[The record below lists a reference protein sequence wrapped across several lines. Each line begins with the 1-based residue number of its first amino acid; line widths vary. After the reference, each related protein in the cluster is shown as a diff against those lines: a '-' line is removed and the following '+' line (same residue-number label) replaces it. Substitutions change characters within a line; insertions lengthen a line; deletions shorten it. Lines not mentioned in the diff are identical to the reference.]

1 MNKAVNLLQ
10 QYISDGQF
18 QKALHECKKLLSNN
32 PKETFLM
39 KLLSHIYFLIEDYQK
54 AVETSLKILEL
65 DPNDFDS
72 INNIGSYNVQLENF
86 DEAQRY
92 IKKAKQLNNSHPA
105 PLQNN
110 AEIAMKKRE
119 FSNAA
124 QELDLCISFHE
135 KYSDDYFTYK
145 GALILRIE
153 VFIALKE
160 QDKAVEFIKK
170 YLSIKFDGELLLH
183 LVQIKKDEVD
193 DNLIKICK
201 EKSLSKTFNSKL
213 EKYQELVPL
222 YFALANFYEKS
233 DQEISEEYYIRA
245 NKEVF
250 EIVRLAMMK
259 FQKSVINIMENFNF
273 IKGTN
278 ISDKDKGHKNIF
290 IVGMPRSG
298 TTLTESMITANSEVF
313 AGGELQSFYDLANR
327 FILNKDFSL
336 TKMNEVGDD
345 YVYKTEYFLGEFS
358 KVVDKLP
365 NNYLF
370 LGHIRKFLPRSKV
383 ILILRDPW
391 DVAVSL
397 FKQRYVTNIP
407 YASSMFNIGVTLAN
421 FEASILFWQKQ
432 NVVDENIF
440 TIKYEDLVKNFD
452 EYQNKLYEFCEIKAA
467 YEPEK
472 RERFFAKTATIYQV
486 QNKIHTESVKK
497 EEFLSLKSEFVDA
510 FNSQRE
516 FWNSKNL
523 YPPPNSFFGYK
534 V

>member
-145 GALILRIE
+145 GALLLRIE

-201 EKSLSKTFNSKL
+201 ENRS
-213 EKYQELVPL
+213 
-222 YFALANFYEKS
+222 
-233 DQEISEEYYIRA
+233 
-245 NKEVF
+245 
-250 EIVRLAMMK
+250 
-259 FQKSVINIMENFNF
+259 ME
-273 IKGTN
+273 
-278 ISDKDKGHKNIF
+278 
-290 IVGMPRSG
+290 
-298 TTLTESMITANSEVF
+298 
-313 AGGELQSFYDLANR
+313 
-327 FILNKDFSL
+327 
-336 TKMNEVGDD
+336 
-345 YVYKTEYFLGEFS
+345 
-358 KVVDKLP
+358 
-365 NNYLF
+365 
-370 LGHIRKFLPRSKV
+370 
-383 ILILRDPW
+383 
-391 DVAVSL
+391 
-397 FKQRYVTNIP
+397 
-407 YASSMFNIGVTLAN
+407 
-421 FEASILFWQKQ
+421 
-432 NVVDENIF
+432 
-440 TIKYEDLVKNFD
+440 
-452 EYQNKLYEFCEIKAA
+452 
-467 YEPEK
+467 
-472 RERFFAKTATIYQV
+472 
-486 QNKIHTESVKK
+486 
-497 EEFLSLKSEFVDA
+497 
-510 FNSQRE
+510 
-516 FWNSKNL
+516 
-523 YPPPNSFFGYK
+523 
-534 V
+534 